1 MGFLTVETMTI
12 MGLIISELIT
22 SEPNKALLRLKDCS
36 LRISGS
42 GMACMAADRNLL
54 FCLDRAEGW

>member
-36 LRISGS
+36 LRI
-42 GMACMAADRNLL
+42 L
-54 FCLDRAEGW
+54 FIWTIKCDPENK